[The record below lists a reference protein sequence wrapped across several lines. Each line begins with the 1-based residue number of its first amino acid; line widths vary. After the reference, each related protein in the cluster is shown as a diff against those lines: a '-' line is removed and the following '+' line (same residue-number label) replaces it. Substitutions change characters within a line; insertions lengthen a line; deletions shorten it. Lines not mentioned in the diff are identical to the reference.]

1 MRWHLHTNVGSHI
14 KHFATGQVCRV
25 RWSCISKYSA
35 IVAPGTAI
43 AYRTSGG
50 GLFVYSAWQHSTAQH
65 STAQHSTAQRSAAQ
79 RSNMQVA
86 DLLLETRPYRRTH
99 MTWWAC
105 THKLTLLLPAV
116 LSFSGLQGCKDSPRG
131 AFSPALACPLDCL
144 FSCCCRRC

>member
-65 STAQHSTAQRSAAQ
+65 STAQRSAAQ

-86 DLLLETRPYRRTH
+86 DLLQETRPYRRTH